1 MTDTV
6 IGEFTYR
13 RKLSGSGPE
22 GLLALARQARSV
34 YRRHPWML
42 NVSNAGPALEPRLR
56 VHPRKSL
63 AEGFEDGTDADM
75 APEPL
80 AGIAY
85 HDDGTTAWV
94 DEVAAAR
101 FLWQDSKPAV
111 AAWAFPQLQ
120 AQYSLWTERC
130 PVDAWPDVESAYI
143 LCTEDRLV
151 SPEWPRRAA
160 QAKLGVSALELPG
173 GHSPF
178 LSRPAELAEALCQQL

>member
-1 MTDTV
+1 MCIRDSTCSQCSRASCGRHSWSTRASPLSANEVSNHRNAISLELMTDTV

-120 AQYSLWTERC
+120 AQ
-130 PVDAWPDVESAYI
+130 
-143 LCTEDRLV
+143 
-151 SPEWPRRAA
+151 
-160 QAKLGVSALELPG
+160 
-173 GHSPF
+173 
-178 LSRPAELAEALCQQL
+178 